1 MALSVVESG
10 PMTNSSQAGQGAVSN
25 ILAVAGFIILIAIII
40 WGAYHFLELASSGLS
55 SLFGRSSDAIKVT
68 LSDNSVTTG
77 EAFDASWTYAP
88 EGAGVFTVLYQCQE
102 GLQLRSVTTAG
113 VVTAIP
119 CGAAFPLGNETT
131 KSTKIIPSISGD
143 KTIESTFT
151 VIFNPVVDS
160 TSTSTAAAPRPQ
172 GSAKVTIAP
181 QAAATGTATNGTTKQ
196 PTTGATGAGTGTAT
210 TPKPTT
216 VAPKPATTP
225 VTAKSAGTP
234 DLEIRILAVGVI
246 DPYTGGFVARNP
258 ISPEETVAVKFDV
271 ANRGTGASGAWYFSA
286 ELPTYPASPY
296 NSPRQASLAPGAHIE
311 NTLRFNQVAIGGG
324 IFAVSADSSNAVQE
338 TNEKNN
344 DAAIWISGPT
354 VGYPYG
360 Y

>member
-1 MALSVVESG
+1 MDLSVVESG

-55 SLFGRSSDAIKVT
+55 SLFGRSSDAIKVS

-143 KTIESTFT
+143 KTIESTVT
-151 VIFNPVVDS
+151 VIFNAVVDS

-181 QAAATGTATNGTTKQ
+181 QAATTGTASNGTTKQ
-196 PTTGATGAGTGTAT
+196 PTTGTGTGTAT

-216 VAPKPATTP
+216 TTTTKPVTTPVAPKP
-225 VTAKSAGTP
+225 AGTP

-246 DPYTGGFVARNP
+246 DPYTGGFVARSP

-286 ELPTYPASPY
+286 ELPTYPVSPY

-324 IFAVSADSSNAVQE
+324 IFAVSADSSNAVKE
-338 TNEKNN
+338 LNEKNN
-344 DAAIWISGPT
+344 DAAIWVSGPT
-354 VGYPYG
+354 VGYPYA

>member
-1 MALSVVESG
+1 
-10 PMTNSSQAGQGAVSN
+10 MTNSSQAGQGAVSN

-40 WGAYHFLELASSGLS
+40 WGAYHFLELASSGLA
-55 SLFGRSSDAIKVT
+55 SLFGRNSDAIKVT
-68 LSDNSVTTG
+68 LSDNSVKTG

-88 EGAGVFTVLYQCQE
+88 ESAGVFTVLYQCQE
-102 GLQLRSVTTAG
+102 GLQLRSVNAAG

-131 KSTKIIPSISGD
+131 KSARIIPSISGD

-160 TSTSTAAAPRPQ
+160 TSTSTTASPRPQ
-172 GSAKVTIAP
+172 GSAKVSIAP
-181 QAAATGTATNGTTKQ
+181 QGTETASNGTTKQ
-196 PTTGATGAGTGTAT
+196 PTTGTGTTAPKQPTPT
-210 TPKPTT
+210 TPKPST
-216 VAPKPATTP
+216 PATTP
-225 VTAKSAGTP
+225 VATKPAGTP

-246 DPYTGGFVARNP
+246 DPYTGSFVGRGP

-271 ANRGTGASGAWYFSA
+271 VNRGTGASGAWYFSA
-286 ELPTYPASPY
+286 ELPTSPVAPY
-296 NSPRQASLAPGAHIE
+296 NSPKQASLAPGAHIE
-311 NTLRFNQVAIGGG
+311 STLRFNQVAVGGG
-324 IFAVSADSSNAVQE
+324 IFAVSADSSNAVKE
-338 TNEKNN
+338 SNEKNN
-344 DAAIWISGPT
+344 DAAIWVASPS

>member
-1 MALSVVESG
+1 MTVSVVESD

-40 WGAYHFLELASSGLS
+40 WGAYHFLELASSGLA

-119 CGAAFPLGNETT
+119 CGAAFPLGNETA
-131 KSTKIIPSISGD
+131 KSTKIIPSISGTE
-143 KTIESTFT
+143 TIESTFT

-181 QAAATGTATNGTTKQ
+181 QTTTGTVATSTTKQ
-196 PTTGATGAGTGTAT
+196 PATGTGTVT

-216 VAPKPATTP
+216 TTTKPVTTP
-225 VTAKSAGTP
+225 VQTGTP

-246 DPYTGGFVARNP
+246 DPYTGGFVARSP

-271 ANRGTGASGAWYFSA
+271 ANRGTGSSGAWYFSA
-286 ELPTYPASPY
+286 ELPTYPVAPY
-296 NSPRQASLAPGAHIE
+296 NSPKQASLAPGAHIE
-311 NTLRFNQVAIGGG
+311 NTLRFNQVSMGGG
-324 IFAVSADSSNAVQE
+324 IFRVSADSSNAVAE
-338 TNEKNN
+338 SSEKNN
-344 DAAIWISGPT
+344 DAAIWVSGPT
-354 VGYPYG
+354 AGYPYA